1 MKKIFFVIP
10 ILSLSF
16 FLLGCQKK
24 NDSFQS
30 IQNINVQEIAK
41 KEQEKYNQ
49 TYHISTNENT
59 SLNTPTA
66 NNQIENPT
74 YLDKSANI
82 DGNQGLNQNG
92 VRPDIQQWIDSQ
104 QINQNDKKALLQF
117 ANALQSELDSD
128 IQEKNSISSSLFK
141 MNHAMQCLSSKYSTS
156 QSNLPILVGE
166 LQNYILNTN
175 SRLNH
180 YIQFNT
186 VISTQMKTIDFHQPN
201 ENACL

>member
-1 MKKIFFVIP
+1 MKKIFLFIS
-10 ILSLSF
+10 IFSLSF

-24 NDSFQS
+24 DDSFQS
-30 IQNINVQEIAK
+30 IQNINIQEIAK
-41 KEQEKYNQ
+41 KEKEKYSQ
-49 TYHISTNENT
+49 TYHISTNANI
-59 SLNTPTA
+59 SSNTPIT
-66 NNQIENPT
+66 NHQIENPT
-74 YLDKSANI
+74 YLDQSASI

-92 VRPDIQQWIDSQ
+92 VRPDVQQWIDSQ
-104 QINQNDKKALLQF
+104 PISQNDKKALLQF

-128 IQEKNSISSSLFK
+128 IQEKNAIASSLIK

-156 QSNLPILVGE
+156 QSNLPTLVGE